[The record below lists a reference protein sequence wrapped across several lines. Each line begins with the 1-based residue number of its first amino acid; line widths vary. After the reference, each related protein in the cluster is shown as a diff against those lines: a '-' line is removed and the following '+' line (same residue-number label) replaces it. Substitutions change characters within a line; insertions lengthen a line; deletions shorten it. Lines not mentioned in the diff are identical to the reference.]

1 MVGDTV
7 NVQQRINLGYSSSIM
22 DIGALH
28 LNEYLSSGLGGYN
41 VI

>member
-7 NVQQRINLGYSSSIM
+7 NVQQRINLNYNSFIM
-22 DIGALH
+22 DIGALY
-28 LNEYLSSGLGGYN
+28 LNEYLGSGLGGYN